1 MKQNRCIVSSRPASS
16 LAWAACALLVLTAA
30 SVGTSAVERTRP
42 FQTSINLESYRLG
55 WSDEFDGGALD
66 PNAWHYRTDSKM
78 NSTQLPGNVS
88 VADGVLRLALKKEKS
103 GGKNYT
109 GGGVITKRHFAYGYY
124 EARIKMPASR
134 GWHTSFWM
142 AGFDD
147 MKPGQGASGGK
158 HELDVCEQDSF
169 EATSYT
175 HNLHMRK
182 PVGKSLGWTR
192 IRTPNLTTDF
202 HVWGCEFT
210 PEAVRYFFD
219 GQLVGTYDITPYE
232 KGDVQIWL
240 TSIAANIGEKTGNPV
255 DSELPAYALFDYVRF
270 YEKK

>member
-1 MKQNRCIVSSRPASS
+1 MNPYPRLVSSKHIFG
-16 LAWAACALLVLTAA
+16 LAHGAFALLVATTTTVAA
-30 SVGTSAVERTRP
+30 PTGAIIKP
-42 FQTSINLESYRLG
+42 FQTTVNLEGYRLV
-55 WSDEFDGGALD
+55 WSDEFDGRTL
-66 PNAWHYRTDSKM
+66 NTTEWHYRTDSKM

-88 VADGVLRLALKKEKS
+88 VVDGKLRLALKKEKA
-103 GGKNYT
+103 GDKNYT
-109 GGGVITKRHFAYGYY
+109 GGGVISKRHFAYGYY

-240 TSIAANIGEKTGNPV
+240 TSIAANLGNKTGDPV
-255 DSELPAYALFDYVRF
+255 DRELPDYAWFDYVRF
-270 YEKK
+270 FARK